1 MVQDGYVA
9 DHGRDDPAS
18 PAATSATSARQEGG
32 GASPARLAGGPLPPS
47 LLVPAAA
54 ASLLTLLFLI
64 LAVVVPEPGRHAHGL
79 LVVVDLA
86 GVVGVGVVWL
96 RVIRLLSLSAHREPV
111 E

>member
-1 MVQDGYVA
+1 MA
-9 DHGRDDPAS
+9 DHGRDEPAG
-18 PAATSATSARQEGG
+18 PAATAATSARQEGG
-32 GASPARLAGGPLPPS
+32 SASPVRLGSGRLPPS

-54 ASLLTLLFLI
+54 ASLLALLFLI

-86 GVVGVGVVWL
+86 GVIGVAVVWL
-96 RVIRLLSLSAHREPV
+96 RVIRLLSLPSIRGRV